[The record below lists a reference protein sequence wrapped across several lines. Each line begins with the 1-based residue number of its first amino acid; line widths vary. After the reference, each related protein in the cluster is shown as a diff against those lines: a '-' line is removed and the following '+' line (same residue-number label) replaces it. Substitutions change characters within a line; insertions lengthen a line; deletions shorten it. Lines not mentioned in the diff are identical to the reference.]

1 MGGYIIFYLARGTNF
16 FLSHLVPRRTPYARM
31 PFIVIIEIVRRLIC
45 PSTLSV
51 RLAANIIAGH
61 MLISLISSPLI
72 SASILYLGV
81 FFFTVI
87 AHVVLGLAVSIVQS
101 YVFGTLLSL
110 CSIEINS
117 PIFKFTIS
125 TISY

>member
-31 PFIVIIEIVRRLIC
+31 SFIVIIEIVRRLIC

-81 FFFTVI
+81 FFFFY
-87 AHVVLGLAVSIVQS
+87 S
-101 YVFGTLLSL
+101 
-110 CSIEINS
+110 NS
-117 PIFKFTIS
+117 PCSSRTSGFYSSILRFWHFI
-125 TISY
+125 ILM